1 MFKVLRLHL
10 VLHFAVFKFSPY
22 LTRTADGNGSSS
34 EEGVKEGGSDGKMT
48 SAEEM
53 QILTREMAGFPS
65 ASRL

>member
-34 EEGVKEGGSDGKMT
+34 EEDVKEGDGGGRELT

-53 QILTREMAGFPS
+53 QILTREMAGFL
-65 ASRL
+65 SRL